1 MTEAGGPGA
10 LTLARAYAWSELRG
24 QRWKLFAFPL
34 GFGLIG
40 AVGVVLALFF
50 TPAFDPQTT
59 ALLREM
65 AGIYF
70 TSLPAGEGLVVAMLV
85 VQGPSFVAMFAAV
98 LSLWLVQSGL
108 GQRLAV
114 GEFELLLS
122 GPYRDRDV
130 FAALVVGATAIAL
143 AGVAIFAALTVGVGL
158 VALLG
163 STAELAPTGLT
174 LVAAGLLSVFP
185 MTLWAT
191 FVGVVVYLVFPEA
204 AGNNTHPGN
213 LLAITAILP
222 AMLALLGAATG
233 VGPGPLPLAVG
244 ANVVPLAAIAI
255 GWVTVRRWFSV
266 EKVL

>member
-1 MTEAGGPGA
+1 MSEGGGPGA

-24 QRWKLFAFPL
+24 QGWKLFAFPL
-34 GFGLIG
+34 GFGLVGAIG
-40 AVGVVLALFF
+40 IGLALLLS
-50 TPAFDPQTT
+50 PAFDPQTT

-70 TSLPAGEGLVVAMLV
+70 TRLPADEELVVAMLV
-85 VQGPSFVAMFAAV
+85 AQGPSFVAMFAAV
-98 LSLWLVQSGL
+98 LSLVLVQSGL
-108 GQRLAV
+108 GKRLAV

-130 FAALVVGATAIAL
+130 FAALVGGATAIAL
-143 AGVAIFAALTVGVGL
+143 AGVAIFATLTVGVGL
-158 VALLG
+158 VALVG
-163 STAELAPTGLT
+163 STAQLGPTGLT
-174 LVAAGLLSVFP
+174 LVATGLLSVLP

-191 FVGVVVYLVFPEA
+191 FVAVVVYLVFPEA
-204 AGNNTHPGN
+204 AGNNSHPGN

-222 AMLALLGAATG
+222 AMLALLAATTG
-233 VGPGPLPLAVG
+233 VGPGPLLLAVG
-244 ANVVPLAAIAI
+244 ANVVPLVAIAV